1 MIGPGT
7 GTFALIGF
15 CLVLKYDMRTAT
27 GNAKFLNL
35 ASNYASLVVFLFAG
49 TVYWIVAIPAAVF
62 NILGNYIGAG
72 VAIKKGAAVIKKM
85 LMVVIVLLFFK
96 VLSEFIM

>member
-1 MIGPGT
+1 MENQAIVTECKKRALSCIQPT
-7 GTFALIGF
+7 GTP
-15 CLVLKYDMRTAT
+15 T
-27 GNAKFLNL
+27 
-35 ASNYASLVVFLFAG
+35 
-49 TVYWIVAIPAAVF
+49 
-62 NILGNYIGAG
+62 LGNYIGAG

>member
-1 MIGPGT
+1 MKYKT
-7 GTFALIGF
+7 RFLAFFAAMTLF
-15 CLVLKYDMRTAT
+15 
-27 GNAKFLNL
+27 NL
-35 ASNYASLVVFLFAG
+35 ASNYASLVVFILAG
-49 TVYWIVAIPAAVF
+49 TVYWIVAVPAAVF